1 MSHQPVFDSAQNQA
15 LLVVCARKTIR
26 NAAVLGIVWGAINLV
41 IGFFAIQVMALNA
54 GIFILGLLMLGAG
67 ITALNKPSLHSLLS
81 EAVVS
86 ALLLCWNVG
95 ITIFNVRAGY
105 ADHINGHGLIWPL
118 IADRKSTR
126 LNSSHTVISYAVF
139 CLKKKNTKI

>member
-54 GIFILGLLMLGAG
+54 AYSF
-67 ITALNKPSLHSLLS
+67 
-81 EAVVS
+81 S
-86 ALLLCWNVG
+86 AC
-95 ITIFNVRAGY
+95 
-105 ADHINGHGLIWPL
+105 
-118 IADRKSTR
+118 
-126 LNSSHTVISYAVF
+126 
-139 CLKKKNTKI
+139 